1 MNNMDKRLIYCVG
14 LIAGIF
20 VTEVVQAAKP
30 AANLIRLEQR
40 KYSESE
46 PHITTMGVFGQ
57 EANKYTH
64 IDLTY
69 LESKTA
75 GDTWGLDV
83 GVGYTLPTSIK
94 FFVGIG
100 VLLGYNTDKEDYLT
114 AYYPE
119 VGAILQ
125 INEAFALSASR
136 KRYFDLYNKT
146 EDATL
151 FGIIFS
157 FQ

>member
-1 MNNMDKRLIYCVG
+1 MNKRVIYSLG
-14 LIAGIF
+14 LVASMFATG
-20 VTEVVQAAKP
+20 VVQAAEP
-30 AANLIRLEQR
+30 AINLIRVEQR

-46 PHITTMGVFGQ
+46 PHITTLGVFGQ

-64 IDLTY
+64 IDLAY
-69 LESKTA
+69 LESKTD

-94 FFVGIG
+94 FFLGIG

-151 FGIIFS
+151 LGIVFS
-157 FQ
+157 FK